1 MVLKILIIMLMSIL
15 RFLLLFKLVSLSLTQ
30 SQLKVS
36 FCIGLSILKQGAD
49 GLLRVTS
56 GQEPMKNSKSNK
68 ILLSASL
75 TQ

>member
-56 GQEPMKNSKSNK
+56 GQEPMKKF
-68 ILLSASL
+68 
-75 TQ
+75 